1 MKTRL
6 SSGTAGTKRGRRTG
20 AQGRHASIEVGA
32 VRRGRRSV
40 TRSRTGTVWTRRIRI
55 GARRVRTGRIRIDDG
70 RRNGTRANDDERLGY
85 GGEVWRGS
93 ILGTVDDGARR
104 GRDDKIRPR
113 RFKEDVVRSIVEIRR
128 GRDDHGRRD
137 GHDDRRRRR
146 RAPIGK
152 SDGETPA

>member
-1 MKTRL
+1 
-6 SSGTAGTKRGRRTG
+6 
-20 AQGRHASIEVGA
+20 
-32 VRRGRRSV
+32 VRRRRRSV

-113 RFKEDVVRSIVEIRR
+113 RFKEDVV
-128 GRDDHGRRD
+128 
-137 GHDDRRRRR
+137 
-146 RAPIGK
+146 
-152 SDGETPA
+152 